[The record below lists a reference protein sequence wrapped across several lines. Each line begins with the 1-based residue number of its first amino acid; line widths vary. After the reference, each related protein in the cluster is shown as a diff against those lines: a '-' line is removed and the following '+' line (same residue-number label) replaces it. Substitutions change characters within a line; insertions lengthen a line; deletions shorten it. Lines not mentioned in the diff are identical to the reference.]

1 MQICINISE
10 DVELKCR
17 VSLTFCMLFIMCP
30 SVSINAC
37 ICIRSLMIKGPTGR
51 KINWQTTDVLAN

>member
-1 MQICINISE
+1 MQICINISK

-37 ICIRSLMIKGPTGR
+37 ICIRSLIIKGPTGR
-51 KINWQTTDVLAN
+51 KIN